1 MGDTV
6 NQVEQ
11 LKFVLANLPRTFMV
25 FVGSLYERG
34 LFLGELGTF
43 GAMDL
48 SIPVVQLFSVLALCL
63 GAALAVHEKSS
74 LTPKSAV
81 GLLGLAVFYVFG
93 VMAAQYITYTP
104 VGLPHVAGVQA
115 RYLLPAFLMLFVLAA
130 ALLSHVL
137 APARAGGSRAEGLA
151 LSACGEVAAIS
162 AVLLFQHYF
171 VGPVCLVP

>member
-1 MGDTV
+1 M
-6 NQVEQ
+6 
-11 LKFVLANLPRTFMV
+11 KK
-25 FVGSLYERG
+25 
-34 LFLGELGTF
+34 
-43 GAMDL
+43 
-48 SIPVVQLFSVLALCL
+48 C
-63 GAALAVHEKSS
+63 S

-137 APARAGGSRAEGLA
+137 APARAGGSRAEGLRFPHAGQWRPSAPCFCSSTISWGLCAWCRKARSVPFAA
-151 LSACGEVAAIS
+151 LCAAKKPT
-162 AVLLFQHYF
+162 QR
-171 VGPVCLVP
+171 G